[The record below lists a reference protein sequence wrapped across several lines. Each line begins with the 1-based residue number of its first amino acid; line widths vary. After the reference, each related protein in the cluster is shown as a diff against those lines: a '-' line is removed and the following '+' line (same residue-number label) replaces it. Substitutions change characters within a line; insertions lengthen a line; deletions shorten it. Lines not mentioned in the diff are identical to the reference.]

1 MKQKLYT
8 LAFVWAGFLAFAGRA
23 AEPIALMPQ
32 SIKNIQ
38 PTATIPSVQ
47 PLGVPRLIANDGT
60 AASEENDK
68 ALLGLAKK
76 FGATVPLTHQELAE
90 IAGTTHETATR
101 TRNRFK
107 QQGLIHSSRG
117 KTTLVRPEQLQALLK

>member
-8 LAFVWAGFLAFAGRA
+8 LAFVWAVFLAFAGRA
-23 AEPIALMPQ
+23 AEQIALMPQ

-76 FGATVPLTHQELAE
+76 FAVGMTCAFGLLCTSVFAWCKRYPAQP
-90 IAGTTHETATR
+90 
-101 TRNRFK
+101 RNPP
-107 QQGLIHSSRG
+107 
-117 KTTLVRPEQLQALLK
+117 PEV